1 MTHLKAIMTHS
12 VMSLSIAQLEERKT
26 VTASQHTVILSIA
39 ILAQYLP
46 IKTTAGKQEADEEQ
60 NMSVT
65 KEAAGI
71 VAKYLTVQQENQET
85 PAT

>member
-1 MTHLKAIMTHS
+1 MKSKSSKHCFD
-12 VMSLSIAQLEERKT
+12 LEGTCRRYKLYLDC
-26 VTASQHTVILSIA
+26 ISIA

>member
-1 MTHLKAIMTHS
+1 MKSKPSKHWFD
-12 VMSLSIAQLEERKT
+12 LEGTCRRYKLYSSPKVPT
-26 VTASQHTVILSIA
+26 LLDCISIA

>member
-1 MTHLKAIMTHS
+1 MYLYKLYSSPRCTYLT
-12 VMSLSIAQLEERKT
+12 LLDSI
-26 VTASQHTVILSIA
+26 SIA